1 MANSFYNQEQKE
13 IIRGWAPMGV
23 VVALFLIMEVTYLL
37 FFNNV
42 TIVVSHI
49 LYFPIILIS
58 FFFPKKGVITSTL
71 ISAAYVFIIYAA
83 EYPGI
88 EGIVSA
94 TMQFYVY
101 VSISITVSLI
111 SEKIKKDKMKFSG
124 IFENSE
130 GGIALFDRY
139 TGKITEKIHK
149 FTEII
154 SSWNIP
160 GDTENIT
167 DIVGDQNYTGILAKI
182 DSSGSLENFEMESVK
197 DNRNYGLIS
206 ASLLSEDAVILTLN
220 DITESV
226 GRKKEIEIL
235 NSELCT
241 ANEKANLYLDIL
253 THDINNANTAALG
266 YAEFLIES
274 TSEEDRPLFDKMLN
288 GIRHSASIIE
298 NVSRIRTVHD
308 KSRSCRPVNLKPVI
322 RSAAERHTG
331 AEIKTDT
338 ENFHVNADEMLA
350 DVLDIVIENSIKYGG
365 EGVKICINA
374 EKKGDLVIVSVS
386 DNGPGIEDKIK
397 KTVLTRFQK
406 GSDSRRGRGLGLA
419 TADMIMRS
427 FGGSM
432 EVADR
437 IPGDYNRG
445 LKVILK
451 LKEAQGQN

>member
-1 MANSFYNQEQKE
+1 MINSFYNQEQKE
-13 IIRGWAPMGV
+13 IIWEWAPIGV

-37 FFNNV
+37 FFDNV

-58 FFFPKKGVITSTL
+58 FFFPKKGVIASTL

-83 EYPGI
+83 EFPGI
-88 EGIVSA
+88 EGIASA

-101 VSISITVSLI
+101 VSISITVSVI
-111 SEKIKKDKMKFSG
+111 SDKIKKDKIKFSG

-130 GGIALFDRY
+130 GGIALINRY
-139 TGKITEKIHK
+139 NGKITEKNHK
-149 FTEII
+149 FTDII

-160 GDTENIT
+160 EDTDNISE
-167 DIVGDQNYTGILAKI
+167 IVGDQNYSRILTEI
-182 DSSGSLENFEMESVK
+182 DRSGTVENYEMESVK
-197 DNRNYGLIS
+197 ENLNYGLIS
-206 ASLLSEDAVILTLN
+206 ASLLSEDDVILTLN

-226 GRKKEIEIL
+226 SRKKEIEKL

-241 ANEKANLYLDIL
+241 ANSKSNLYLDIL

-266 YAEFLIES
+266 YAEFLAES
-274 TSEEDRPLFDKMLN
+274 VSEEERPLFDKMLS

-298 NVSRIRTVHD
+298 NVSRIRTIHD
-308 KSRSCRPVNLKPVI
+308 RDRTCRPVNLGPAV
-322 RSAAERHTG
+322 REAAERHKD
-331 AEIKTDT
+331 AEIKAET
-338 ENFHVNADEMLA
+338 EKISVKADEMLA
-350 DVLDIVIENSIKYGG
+350 DVLDIVIGNSIKYGG

-374 EKKGDLVIVSVS
+374 EKRDGTVNVSIS
-386 DNGPGIEDKIK
+386 DNGPGIDDGIK
-397 KTVLTRFQK
+397 KTVLARFQK

-419 TADMIMRS
+419 TADMIMKS

-432 EVADR
+432 EVTDR
-437 IPGDYNRG
+437 VPGDHREG

-451 LKEAQGQN
+451 LKEA